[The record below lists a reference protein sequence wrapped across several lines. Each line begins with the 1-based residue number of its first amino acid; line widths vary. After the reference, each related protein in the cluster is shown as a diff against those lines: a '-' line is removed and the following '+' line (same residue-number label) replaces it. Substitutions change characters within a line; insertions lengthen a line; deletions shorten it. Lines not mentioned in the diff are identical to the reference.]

1 MFKWGIFG
9 FTLLALLSCEMI
21 SNPYKTSHQKSL
33 DTILDLGNVD
43 AYPLFDTC
51 QNFDTSTQNY
61 CFEQTLK
68 EELEERLNE
77 HIFEVYTEFN
87 DTIYAQIGF
96 KNTGKMY
103 VKNLELSDL
112 VKEEIPD
119 FDTVFREEVEKFPTL
134 LQSSTERGIPVHS
147 IFTLPIIIKVKS

>member
-9 FTLLALLSCEMI
+9 VALLTLLSCEMI
-21 SNPYKTSHQKSL
+21 SNPQNTNRFRAL
-33 DTILDLGNVD
+33 DTIIDLSNVD
-43 AYPLFDTC
+43 GYPLFETC

-77 HIFEVYTEFN
+77 HLFEVDTEFN

-96 KNTGKMY
+96 ENTGKMY
-103 VKNLELSDL
+103 LKNLQLSEL

-119 FDTVFREEVEKFPTL
+119 FDTVFREEIEKFPTL
-134 LQSSTERGIPVHS
+134 LQSSTKRGIPVHS
-147 IFTLPIIIKVKS
+147 VFTLPIIIKVKS